1 MSTIGLRVRLE
12 RDRVG
17 IPLEDL
23 AERCGISPQHQQ
35 DIENDRLSPEADYLG
50 LAAQAGLDV
59 VFILTGQRQQ
69 PTAAERQLL
78 SDYRAGSA
86 EGRSAVEANGAAG
99 SQQPVAPVAARKMP
113 AWAAVGF
120 GVVLVLALFGL
131 LGGKDDAQ
139 PGQPGPTQAA
149 PQAPPAPAEP
159 RPPYETTAA
168 QLHRD
173 YEANEVAADAKID
186 GRPVLVRGSVQSID
200 KDFLDAPVLSL
211 ATSNQFM
218 PVRLSLRNDQAT
230 VAGQLKRGQQ
240 VAVYCRTTRR
250 IVGFVTGSDCTVRER

>member
-17 IPLEDL
+17 ITLEDL
-23 AERCGISPQHQQ
+23 AERCGISPAHQQ
-35 DIENDRLSPEADYLG
+35 DIENDKLSPEADYLG

-69 PTAAERQLL
+69 PTAAEQQLL
-78 SDYRAGSA
+78 ADYRAGL
-86 EGRSAVEANGAAG
+86 EKGRSAVETKGAAG
-99 SQQPVAPVAARKMP
+99 AQQPVAPAAARKLP
-113 AWAAVGF
+113 AWAAVA
-120 GVVLVLALFGL
+120 VAVILVLALIGL
-131 LGGKDDAQ
+131 LGGKDDVQ
-139 PGQPGPTQAA
+139 PGEAGPTQAA
-149 PQAPPAPAEP
+149 PQAPPPTAAPK
-159 RPPYETTAA
+159 PPYETTAA

-186 GRPVLVRGSVQSID
+186 GRPVLVRGAVQSID

-218 PVRLSLRNDQAT
+218 PVRLSLRKEQAS

-240 VAVYCRTTRR
+240 VAVYCVSTRR
-250 IVGFVTGSDCTVRER
+250 IIGTVMGSDCDVRER